1 MDTKDTKRIILDALN
16 GKLRV
21 FVDVC
26 ECGGDRAILA
36 ELLAEELDSHIAEA
50 LVEQEQPKPCKPP
63 PKQAQQ
69 LTLSGG
75 AADVGDV
82 VDNVTWILEKFP
94 DTRNSYPRL
103 MVRYWAAFDGLH
115 SVLGGDE
122 AVEKFLRWFTAQ
134 ATSSKTIQNRAGE
147 IQNAHPELE
156 ACPDVARWRLKQSR
170 AGRVT

>member
-26 ECGGDRAILA
+26 NCGGDRAILA
-36 ELLAEELDSHIAEA
+36 GLLAEELDSHAEA
-50 LVEQEQPKPCKPP
+50 LVEQEEPKPCKPP
-63 PKQAQQ
+63 PKQVQQ

-75 AADVGDV
+75 AVDVGLIV
-82 VDNVTWILEKFP
+82 QNVAWILEKFP
-94 DTRNSYPRL
+94 DARNSYPRL
-103 MVRYWAAFDGLH
+103 MVRYWAAFDGLQ

-122 AVEKFLRWFTAQ
+122 AVEKFLRWFTSR

-147 IQNAHPELE
+147 IQNEHPELE
-156 ACPDVARWRLKQSR
+156 ACPDVARWRLQQSR

>member
-26 ECGGDRAILA
+26 NCGGDRAILA
-36 ELLAEELDSHIAEA
+36 GLLAEELDSHAEA

-63 PKQAQQ
+63 PKQVQQ
-69 LTLSGG
+69 LSLRGG
-75 AADVGDV
+75 AVDVGDV
-82 VDNVTWILEKFP
+82 VDNVAWILRNFA
-94 DTRNSYPRL
+94 DARNSYPRL
-103 MVRYWAAFDGLH
+103 VARYWAEFDGLGDL
-115 SVLGGDE
+115 LGEDLFSQ
-122 AVEKFLRWFTAQ
+122 FLTWITR
-134 ATSSKTIQNRAGE
+134 ATSSKTIRNRAGE
-147 IQNAHPELE
+147 IQNARPELE